1 MNKYKTLISNTAL
14 ISLGTIGSKLLVFF
28 MVRFYTGYLT
38 TAEFGTADI
47 ITQTCNLLLP
57 IISLGISNGVFRFAI
72 DSNHDK
78 KSVFSSGLYTITL
91 GGLLFLIIAPLLAIS
106 QQMRS
111 YLWLII
117 IYTMASCYHSLCAQF
132 IRAKNKTAFF
142 AVQGIVNTSLVIAF
156 NILFLAV
163 FDWGIIGYVLSVAL
177 ADGLTALLIFFK
189 EKLWREIILKPEKS
203 TLKQML
209 SYSIPMIPAT
219 IFWWV
224 TSVSDRYMVTWFL
237 GEAENGIY
245 AVSNKLPTVL
255 TLISTVFMQAW
266 QFSAIS
272 ESENDKQEH
281 IEFYSKVWSS
291 FQSVMFL
298 AGAAIIAF
306 SIPVIKLLTTPDYYS
321 AWKFIPLLAASMVFN
336 SFANFM
342 GSVYVV
348 EKRSKNSFLTA
359 MLGAVLNII
368 FNFILIPTPL
378 GVQGAAIATFISYF
392 AIFVIRAINVQKY
405 IPFKLY
411 MTKVLLNTAVVL
423 VQSIFMIL
431 SLPFYIPVQGVCI
444 ILLIAINYK
453 FIMVFVSKFLS
464 FFKVKRR
471 VK

>member
-1 MNKYKTLISNTAL
+1 MNKYKTLASNTAL

-57 IISLGISNGVFRFAI
+57 IISLGITNGVFRFAI

-91 GGLLFLIIAPLLAIS
+91 GGLLFLIIGPILSLSS
-106 QQMRS
+106 QMQG
-111 YLWLII
+111 YLWLVVL
-117 IYTMASCYHSLCAQF
+117 YTMASCYHSLCAQF

-142 AVQGIVNTSLVIAF
+142 AVQGIINTALVIVF

-163 FDWGIIGYVLSVAL
+163 FEFGIIGYVLSVAL
-177 ADGLTALLIFFK
+177 ADGLTSLIIFAK
-189 EKLWREIILKPEKS
+189 EKLWREIIAKPNKS

-209 SYSIPMIPAT
+209 IFSIPMIPAT

-224 TSVSDRYMVTWFL
+224 TSVSDRYMVTYFL

-272 ESENDKQEH
+272 ESENDKKEH
-281 IEFYSKVWSS
+281 IEFYGKVWAS

-298 AGAAIIAF
+298 AGSAITAL
-306 SIPVIKLLTTPDYYS
+306 SVPLIKILTTESFYS
-321 AWKFIPLLAASMVFN
+321 AWKFVPMLSLAMIFSA
-336 SFANFM
+336 FANFM

-348 EKRSKNSFLTA
+348 EKRSKNSFLTT
-359 MLGAVLNII
+359 MVGAVLNIAL
-368 FNFILIPTPL
+368 NFLLIPRI
-378 GVQGAAIATFISYF
+378 GSQGAAIATFVSYIAVF
-392 AIFVIRAINVQKY
+392 IIRTYDAKKY
-405 IPFKLY
+405 IPFKIHFVTVSINCLI
-411 MTKVLLNTAVVL
+411 VLLQIGYMLFGLPLNYL
-423 VQSIFMIL
+423 VQAACF
-431 SLPFYIPVQGVCI
+431 SLLF
-444 ILLIAINYK
+444 AINFK
-453 FIMVFVSKFLS
+453 
-464 FFKVKRR
+464 FFKAFFEKLISFVKRR
-471 VK
+471 L

>member
-1 MNKYKTLISNTAL
+1 MNKYKTLASNTAL

-57 IISLGISNGVFRFAI
+57 IISLGITNGVFRFAI

-78 KSVFSSGLYTITL
+78 KSVFSAGLYTITL
-91 GGLLFLIIAPLLAIS
+91 GGLLFLIIGPILCIS
-106 QQMRS
+106 AQLRT
-111 YLWLII
+111 YLWLIVV
-117 IYTMASCYHSLCAQF
+117 YTMASCYHSLCAQF

-142 AVQGIVNTSLVIAF
+142 AVQGIINTALVIVF

-163 FDWGIIGYVLSVAL
+163 FHFGITGYVLSVAL
-177 ADGLTALLIFFK
+177 ADGLTSLLIFFR
-189 EKLWREIILKPEKS
+189 EKLWREIVSKPAKS

-209 SYSIPMIPAT
+209 SFSIPMIPAT

-237 GEAENGIY
+237 GNDANGIY
-245 AVSNKLPTVL
+245 AVSNKLPTIL

-272 ESENDKQEH
+272 ESENDKKEH

-298 AGAAIIAF
+298 AGSAITAL
-306 SIPVIKLLTTPDYYS
+306 SVPMIKFLTTKSFYS
-321 AWKFIPLLAASMVFN
+321 AAEFVPMLSLAMVF
-336 SFANFM
+336 SAFANFM

-348 EKRSKNSFLTA
+348 EKRSKNSFLTT
-359 MLGAVLNII
+359 MVGAALNIAL
-368 FNFILIPTPL
+368 NFILIPKI
-378 GVQGAAIATFISYF
+378 GSQGAAIATFVSYL
-392 AIFVIRAINVQKY
+392 AVFVIRTFDAKKY
-405 IPFKLY
+405 IPFKTHFAIVSINSLIVLFQIGY
-411 MTKVLLNTAVVL
+411 ML
-423 VQSIFMIL
+423 F
-431 SLPFYIPVQGVCI
+431 SLPFNYPVQAVCFIALFI
-444 ILLIAINYK
+444 IN
-453 FIMVFVSKFLS
+453 FR
-464 FFKVKRR
+464 FFKVFFEKILSFVKRR
-471 VK
+471 I

>member
-1 MNKYKTLISNTAL
+1 MNKYKTLVSNTAL

-57 IISLGISNGVFRFAI
+57 IISLGITNGVFRFAI

-78 KSVFSSGLYTITL
+78 KSVFSAGLYTITL

-106 QQMRS
+106 AQLRT
-111 YLWLII
+111 YLWLIV

-142 AVQGIVNTSLVIAF
+142 AVQGIINTALVIAF

-177 ADGLTALLIFFK
+177 ADGLTSLLIFFK
-189 EKLWREIILKPEKS
+189 EKLWREIVRKPDKS

-209 SYSIPMIPAT
+209 AFSIPMIPAT

-237 GEAENGIY
+237 GNDANGIY

-272 ESENDKQEH
+272 ESENDKKEH
-281 IEFYSKVWSS
+281 IDFYSKVWSS

-298 AGAAIIAF
+298 AGSAITALAV
-306 SIPVIKLLTTPDYYS
+306 PMIKILTTESFYS
-321 AWKFIPLLAASMVFN
+321 AAEFVPMLALAMVF
-336 SFANFM
+336 SAFANFM

-348 EKRSKNSFLTA
+348 EKRSKNSFLTT
-359 MLGAVLNII
+359 MVGAALNIVLNLV
-368 FNFILIPTPL
+368 LIPKI
-378 GVQGAAIATFISYF
+378 GSQGAAIATFVSYL
-392 AIFVIRAINVQKY
+392 AVFVIRTIDAKKY
-405 IPFKLY
+405 IPFKTHFITVSINCLI
-411 MTKVLLNTAVVL
+411 VLLQIGYMLFGLPFNYPVQALCFVVL
-423 VQSIFMIL
+423 F
-431 SLPFYIPVQGVCI
+431 
-444 ILLIAINYK
+444 AIN
-453 FIMVFVSKFLS
+453 FR
-464 FFKVKRR
+464 FFKVFFKKMLSFIKRR
-471 VK
+471 I

>member
-1 MNKYKTLISNTAL
+1 MNKYKTLVSNTAL

-38 TAEFGTADI
+38 PSEFGTADI

-106 QQMRS
+106 VQLRT
-111 YLWLII
+111 YLWLIV

-142 AVQGIVNTSLVIAF
+142 AIQGIINTALVIVF

-163 FDWGIIGYVLSVAL
+163 FNWGIIGYVLSVAL
-177 ADGLTALLIFFK
+177 ADLLTTMLIFLK
-189 EKLWREIILKPEKS
+189 EKLWCEMVLKPEKS

-209 SYSIPMIPAT
+209 VYSIPMIPAT

-272 ESENDKQEH
+272 ESENDKKEY
-281 IEFYSKVWSS
+281 ISFYSKVWSS

-298 AGAAIIAF
+298 AGSAITALAV
-306 SIPVIKLLTTPDYYS
+306 PMIKILTTESFYS
-321 AWKFIPLLAASMVFN
+321 AWKFVPMLALAMVF
-336 SFANFM
+336 SAFANFM

-348 EKRSKNSFLTA
+348 EKRSKNSFLTT
-359 MLGAVLNII
+359 MVGAVLNIVL
-368 FNFILIPTPL
+368 NLILIPKI
-378 GVQGAAIATFISYF
+378 GSQGAAIATFVSYIAVF
-392 AIFVIRAINVQKY
+392 IIRTYDAKKY
-405 IPFKLY
+405 IPFK
-411 MTKVLLNTAVVL
+411 THFVTVVFNTLVVL
-423 VQSIFMIL
+423 FQTGYMLFDLPFNYPVQSAAFVIL
-431 SLPFYIPVQGVCI
+431 FV
-444 ILLIAINYK
+444 IN
-453 FIMVFVSKFLS
+453 LR
-464 FFKVKRR
+464 FFKVFFQKMLSFAKKL
-471 VK
+471 V

>member
-298 AGAAIIAF
+298 AGSAITAL
-306 SIPVIKLLTTPDYYS
+306 SVPLIKILTTESFYS
-321 AWKFIPLLAASMVFN
+321 AWKFVPMLSLAMIFSAFS
-336 SFANFM
+336 NFM

-348 EKRSKNSFLTA
+348 EKRSKNSFLTT
-359 MLGAVLNII
+359 MVGAGVNII
-368 FNFILIPTPL
+368 LNFILIPKI
-378 GVQGAAIATFISYF
+378 GSQGAAIATFASYLAVF
-392 AIFVIRAINVQKY
+392 IIRIFDAKKY
-405 IPFKLY
+405 IPFKTHFVTVSINCLI
-411 MTKVLLNTAVVL
+411 VLLQIGYML
-423 VQSIFMIL
+423 FG
-431 SLPFYIPVQGVCI
+431 LPFNYPVQAVCF
-444 ILLIAINYK
+444 IALFVIN
-453 FIMVFVSKFLS
+453 FR
-464 FFKVKRR
+464 FFKVFFEKILSFVKRR
-471 VK
+471 R

>member
-1 MNKYKTLISNTAL
+1 MNKYKTLVSNTAL
-14 ISLGTIGSKLLVFF
+14 ISLGTFGSKLLVFL

-38 TAEFGTADI
+38 TSQFGTADI

-57 IISLGISNGVFRFAI
+57 IISLGITNGVFRFAI

-106 QQMRS
+106 AQLRN
-111 YLWLII
+111 YLWLIV

-142 AVQGIVNTSLVIAF
+142 AVQGIVNTSLVILF

-163 FDWGIIGYVLSVAL
+163 CHFGVTGYVLSVVL

-189 EKLWREIILKPEKS
+189 EKLWREIVRKPDKS

-209 SYSIPMIPAT
+209 SFSIPMIPAT

-237 GEAENGIY
+237 GADANGIY
-245 AVSNKLPTVL
+245 AVSNKLPTFL
-255 TLISTVFMQAW
+255 TLLSTVFMQAW

-272 ESENDKQEH
+272 ESENDKKEH
-281 IEFYSKVWSS
+281 IAFYSKVWSS

-298 AGAAIIAF
+298 AGSAITAL
-306 SIPVIKLLTTPDYYS
+306 SVPLIKILTTESFYS
-321 AWKFIPLLAASMVFN
+321 AFEFVPMLSLAMVF
-336 SFANFM
+336 SAFANFI

-348 EKRSKNSFLTA
+348 EKRSKNSFLTT
-359 MLGAVLNII
+359 MVGAGLNIVL
-368 FNFILIPTPL
+368 NFILIPKI
-378 GVQGAAIATFISYF
+378 GSQGAAIATFLSYLAVF
-392 AIFVIRAINVQKY
+392 IIRTYDAKKY
-405 IPFKLY
+405 IPFK
-411 MTKVLLNTAVVL
+411 THFVTVIINTIIVLLQTVYML
-423 VQSIFMIL
+423 L
-431 SLPFYIPVQGVCI
+431 GLPFNYPIQAIFFV
-444 ILLIAINYK
+444 LLLVINFK
-453 FIMVFVSKFLS
+453 FIWIFFEKILTFL
-464 FFKVKRR
+464 KKR
-471 VK
+471 K

>member
-1 MNKYKTLISNTAL
+1 MNKYKTLVSNTAL

-57 IISLGISNGVFRFAI
+57 IISLGITNGVFRFAI

-78 KSVFSSGLYTITL
+78 KSVFSAGLYTITL
-91 GGLLFLIIAPLLAIS
+91 GGLLFLVIAPLLAIS
-106 QQMRS
+106 QQLRS
-111 YLWLII
+111 YLWLIV

-142 AVQGIVNTSLVIAF
+142 AVQGIINTALVIVF

-163 FDWGIIGYVLSVAL
+163 FHFGITGYVLSVAL
-177 ADGLTALLIFFK
+177 ADGLTSLLIFSK
-189 EKLWREIILKPEKS
+189 EKLWREIVLKPDKS

-209 SYSIPMIPAT
+209 AFSIPMIPAT

-272 ESENDKQEH
+272 ESENDKNEH
-281 IEFYSKVWSS
+281 IEFYGKVWAS

-298 AGAAIIAF
+298 AGSAITVLAV
-306 SIPVIKLLTTPDYYS
+306 PMIKILTTESFYS
-321 AWKFIPLLAASMVFN
+321 AWKFVPMLSLAMVF
-336 SFANFM
+336 SAFANFM

-348 EKRSKNSFLTA
+348 EKRSKNSFLTT
-359 MLGAVLNII
+359 MVGAALNIAL
-368 FNFILIPTPL
+368 NLLLIPKI
-378 GVQGAAIATFISYF
+378 GSQGAAIATFVSYI
-392 AIFVIRAINVQKY
+392 AVFVIRTYDAKKY
-405 IPFKLY
+405 IPFKTHFGMVLIN
-411 MTKVLLNTAVVL
+411 TLIVLLQTGYML
-423 VQSIFMIL
+423 FDM
-431 SLPFYIPVQGVCI
+431 PFNYPVQAVCF
-444 ILLIAINYK
+444 LVLFVIN
-453 FIMVFVSKFLS
+453 FR
-464 FFKVKRR
+464 FFKVFFEKILLFVKRR
-471 VK
+471 I

>member
-1 MNKYKTLISNTAL
+1 MNKYKTLASNTAL

-57 IISLGISNGVFRFAI
+57 IISLGITNGVFRFAI

-78 KSVFSSGLYTITL
+78 KSVFSAGLYTITL
-91 GGLLFLIIAPLLAIS
+91 GGLLFLIIGPILCIS
-106 QQMRS
+106 AQLRT
-111 YLWLII
+111 YLWLIVV
-117 IYTMASCYHSLCAQF
+117 YTMASCYHSLCAQF

-142 AVQGIVNTSLVIAF
+142 AVQGIINTALVIVF

-163 FDWGIIGYVLSVAL
+163 FHFGITGYVLSVAL
-177 ADGLTALLIFFK
+177 ADGLTSLLIFFK
-189 EKLWREIILKPEKS
+189 EKLWREIVSKPAKS

-209 SYSIPMIPAT
+209 SFSIPMIPAT

-237 GEAENGIY
+237 GNDANGIY

-272 ESENDKQEH
+272 ESENDKKEH

-298 AGAAIIAF
+298 AGSAITAL
-306 SIPVIKLLTTPDYYS
+306 SVPMIKFLTTKSFYS
-321 AWKFIPLLAASMVFN
+321 AAEFVPMLSLAMVF
-336 SFANFM
+336 SAFANFM

-348 EKRSKNSFLTA
+348 EKRSKNSFLTT
-359 MLGAVLNII
+359 MVGAALNIAL
-368 FNFILIPTPL
+368 NFILIPKI
-378 GVQGAAIATFISYF
+378 GSQGAAIATFVSYL
-392 AIFVIRAINVQKY
+392 AVFVIRTFDAKKY
-405 IPFKLY
+405 IPFKTHFVIVSINSLIVLFQIGY
-411 MTKVLLNTAVVL
+411 ML
-423 VQSIFMIL
+423 FR
-431 SLPFYIPVQGVCI
+431 LPFNYPVQAVCFIALFI
-444 ILLIAINYK
+444 IN
-453 FIMVFVSKFLS
+453 FR
-464 FFKVKRR
+464 FFKVFFEKILSFVKRR
-471 VK
+471 I

>member
-298 AGAAIIAF
+298 AGSAITAL
-306 SIPVIKLLTTPDYYS
+306 SVPLIKILTTESFYS
-321 AWKFIPLLAASMVFN
+321 AWKFVPMLSLAMIFSA
-336 SFANFM
+336 FANFM

-348 EKRSKNSFLTA
+348 EKRSKNSFLTT
-359 MLGAVLNII
+359 MVGAGVNII
-368 FNFILIPTPL
+368 LNFILIPKI
-378 GVQGAAIATFISYF
+378 GSQGAAIATFASYLAVF
-392 AIFVIRAINVQKY
+392 IIRTFDAKKY
-405 IPFKLY
+405 IPFKTHFVTVSINCLI
-411 MTKVLLNTAVVL
+411 VLLQIGYML
-423 VQSIFMIL
+423 FG
-431 SLPFYIPVQGVCI
+431 LPFNYPVQAVCF
-444 ILLIAINYK
+444 IALFVIN
-453 FIMVFVSKFLS
+453 FR
-464 FFKVKRR
+464 FFKVFFEKILSFVKRR
-471 VK
+471 R

>member
-1 MNKYKTLISNTAL
+1 MNKYKTLVSNTAL
-14 ISLGTIGSKLLVFF
+14 ISLGTFGSKLLVFL

-57 IISLGISNGVFRFAI
+57 IISLGITNGVFRFAI

-142 AVQGIVNTSLVIAF
+142 AVQGIVNTSLVIVF

-163 FDWGIIGYVLSVAL
+163 FDFGIIGYVLSVVL

-189 EKLWREIILKPEKS
+189 EKLWREIVLKPEKS

-224 TSVSDRYMVTWFL
+224 TSVSDRYMVTWIISE
-237 GEAENGIY
+237 EANGIY
-245 AVSNKLPTVL
+245 AVSNKLPTFL
-255 TLISTVFMQAW
+255 TLLSTVFMQAW

-272 ESENDKQEH
+272 ESENDKKEH

-298 AGAAIIAF
+298 AGSAITAL
-306 SIPVIKLLTTPDYYS
+306 SVPLIKILTTESFYL
-321 AWKFIPLLAASMVFN
+321 AWKFVPMLSLAMVF
-336 SFANFM
+336 SAFANFM

-348 EKRSKNSFLTA
+348 EKRSKNSFLTT
-359 MLGAVLNII
+359 MVGAGVNIALNLV
-368 FNFILIPTPL
+368 LIPKI
-378 GVQGAAIATFISYF
+378 GAQGAAIATFISYL
-392 AIFVIRAINVQKY
+392 AVFVIRTVDAKKY
-405 IPFKLY
+405 IPFKTHFITLSFN
-411 MTKVLLNTAVVL
+411 TLIVLLQTGYML
-423 VQSIFMIL
+423 FD
-431 SLPFYIPVQGVCI
+431 LPFNYPVQAVCFI
-444 ILLIAINYK
+444 VLFAIN
-453 FIMVFVSKFLS
+453 FR
-464 FFKVKRR
+464 FFKVFFEKILSFVKRR
-471 VK
+471 R

>member
-1 MNKYKTLISNTAL
+1 MNKYKTLASNTAL

-57 IISLGISNGVFRFAI
+57 IISLGITNGVFRFAI

-91 GGLLFLIIAPLLAIS
+91 GGLLFLLIGPILSLSS
-106 QQMRS
+106 QMQR
-111 YLWLII
+111 YLWLIVL
-117 IYTMASCYHSLCAQF
+117 YTMASCYHSLCAQF
-132 IRAKNKTAFF
+132 IHAKNKTAFF
-142 AVQGIVNTSLVIAF
+142 AVQGIINTALVIVF

-163 FDWGIIGYVLSVAL
+163 FNLGITGYVLSVAL
-177 ADGLTALLIFFK
+177 ADGLTSLIIFFK
-189 EKLWREIILKPEKS
+189 EKLWCEIIAKPNKS

-209 SYSIPMIPAT
+209 VFSIPMIPAT

-224 TSVSDRYMVTWFL
+224 TSVSDRYMVTYFL

-272 ESENDKQEH
+272 ESENDKKEH
-281 IEFYSKVWSS
+281 IEFYGKVWAS

-298 AGAAIIAF
+298 AGSAITAL
-306 SIPVIKLLTTPDYYS
+306 SIPLIKILTTESFYS
-321 AWKFIPLLAASMVFN
+321 AWKFVPMLSLAMVF
-336 SFANFM
+336 SAFANFM

-348 EKRSKNSFLTA
+348 EKRSKNSFLTT
-359 MLGAVLNII
+359 MVGAVLNIAL
-368 FNFILIPTPL
+368 NFVLIPKI
-378 GVQGAAIATFISYF
+378 GSQGAAIATFVSYIAVF
-392 AIFVIRAINVQKY
+392 IIRTYDAKKY
-405 IPFKLY
+405 IPFKTHFVTVSINCLI
-411 MTKVLLNTAVVL
+411 VLLQIGYMLFGLPLNYL
-423 VQSIFMIL
+423 VQAACF
-431 SLPFYIPVQGVCI
+431 G
-444 ILLIAINYK
+444 LLFAINFK
-453 FIMVFVSKFLS
+453 
-464 FFKVKRR
+464 FFKAFFKKLLAFVKRR
-471 VK
+471 L

>member
-1 MNKYKTLISNTAL
+1 MNKYKTLVSNTAL

-57 IISLGISNGVFRFAI
+57 IISLGITNGVFRFAI

-78 KSVFSSGLYTITL
+78 KSVFSAGLYTITL

-106 QQMRS
+106 AQLRT
-111 YLWLII
+111 YLWLIV

-142 AVQGIVNTSLVIAF
+142 AVQGIINTALVIAF

-177 ADGLTALLIFFK
+177 ADGLTSLLIFFK
-189 EKLWREIILKPEKS
+189 EKLWREIVRKPNKS

-209 SYSIPMIPAT
+209 AFSIPMIPAT

-224 TSVSDRYMVTWFL
+224 TSVSDRYMVTWIISE
-237 GEAENGIY
+237 EANGIY

-272 ESENDKQEH
+272 ESENDKKEH

-298 AGAAIIAF
+298 AGSAITALAV
-306 SIPVIKLLTTPDYYS
+306 PMIKILTTESFYS
-321 AWKFIPLLAASMVFN
+321 AWEFVPMLALAMVF
-336 SFANFM
+336 SAFANFM

-348 EKRSKNSFLTA
+348 EKRSKNSFLTT
-359 MLGAVLNII
+359 MVGAALNIVLNLV
-368 FNFILIPTPL
+368 LIPKI
-378 GVQGAAIATFISYF
+378 GSQGAAIATFVSYL
-392 AIFVIRAINVQKY
+392 AVFVIRTIDAKKY
-405 IPFKLY
+405 IPFKTHFITVSINCLI
-411 MTKVLLNTAVVL
+411 VLLQIGYML
-423 VQSIFMIL
+423 FG
-431 SLPFYIPVQGVCI
+431 LPFNYPVQAVCFV
-444 ILLIAINYK
+444 LLFVIN
-453 FIMVFVSKFLS
+453 FR
-464 FFKVKRR
+464 FFKVFFKKMLSFLKRR
-471 VK
+471 I